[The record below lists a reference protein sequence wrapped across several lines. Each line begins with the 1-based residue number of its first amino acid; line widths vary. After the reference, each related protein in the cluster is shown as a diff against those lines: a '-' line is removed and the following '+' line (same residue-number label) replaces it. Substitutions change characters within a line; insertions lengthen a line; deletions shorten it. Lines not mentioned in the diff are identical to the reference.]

1 MKDPQR
7 INDLFILWAGSNLQ
21 TQDGFLNM
29 VTGGRPIAVGD
40 RAKVEAMRDIWRE
53 LPRQEQ
59 DLFFKAVIP

>member
-7 INDLFILWAGSNLQ
+7 INQLFVLWAGSNLQ

-40 RAKVEAMRDIWRE
+40 RARVEFMRAIWRE
-53 LPRQEQ
+53 LPQQEQ
-59 DLFFKAVIP
+59 DLFFKAVML